1 MTLKLKYKHL
11 STRNGR
17 MLKNITEQG
26 MSLEV
31 EHLQLQR
38 DEICTYKCVC
48 IKIDLL
54 KQNNLTRLEK
64 VNFVEW

>member
-1 MTLKLKYKHL
+1 
-11 STRNGR
+11 